1 MNTMVYGTPTRVVT
15 SGKAAITSGNA
26 AIVGVTFHGSGTGQV
41 QFFAG
46 ATCSSSLT
54 GVIRAYRT
62 AAAATANTA
71 LYMDVPV
78 YCSGGFS
85 IDAGAT
91 LDPDLTIYWNPVG
104 G

>member
-1 MNTMVYGTPTRVVT
+1 MNVSEYGTPTRVVT
-15 SGKAAITSGNA
+15 SGKSFISSGNA
-26 AIVGVTFHGSGTGQV
+26 HLIGVTFHGSGTARV

-54 GVIRAYRT
+54 GVIHAYRT

-71 LYMDVPV
+71 VWMPVPA
-78 YCSGGFS
+78 YCSGGFCV
-85 IDAGAT
+85 DAGAT